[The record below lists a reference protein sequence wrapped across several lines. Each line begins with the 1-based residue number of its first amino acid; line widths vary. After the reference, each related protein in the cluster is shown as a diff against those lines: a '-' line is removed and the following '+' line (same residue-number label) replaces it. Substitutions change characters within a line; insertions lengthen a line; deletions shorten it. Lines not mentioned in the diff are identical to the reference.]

1 VGGPVPIKVGLEA
14 AFPLMR
20 KAHPAAVLLTG
31 TRAWLLRLPPEL
43 GTLALCASFP
53 RIANELSALWDD
65 PFAAHAYFAALLL
78 DSRGSRRGFPES
90 VLAELLALQACY
102 ESEHPPAA
110 DAWRDR

>member
-1 VGGPVPIKVGLEA
+1 
-14 AFPLMR
+14 
-20 KAHPAAVLLTG
+20 
-31 TRAWLLRLPPEL
+31 
-43 GTLALCASFP
+43 LCASFP